1 MSPKT
6 LLITGGSG
14 YLGSQIIRFAQH
26 WAVHATYLHH
36 PPTPSQEVTYHQ
48 CDFREPKQV
57 EQLLKTIRPN
67 VIIHTACSNQSQDN
81 LHSILPAAHNLVRA
95 AVTINARFIHISTDL
110 VFDGAHGPYTEEATP
125 SPLSEYGKAKAESED
140 IVLTHDPK
148 ALVVRPSLIYG
159 IDPID
164 HQTRWL
170 LHGIDEQQPVTLFT
184 DEFRS
189 PIWVNTLCLA
199 LLELANHSV
208 TGILHLAGD
217 QDINRWEFGLAM
229 LTMLKRSTPP
239 NVVPSTIQESGLV
252 RPHNLT
258 LDTSKAQSL
267 LKTPLLSV
275 AEVTQNFC
283 QQESFLH

>member
-14 YLGSQIIRFAQH
+14 YLGSQIIRFAKD

-36 PPTPSQEVTYHQ
+36 PPSLIQNVTYHQ
-48 CDFREPKQV
+48 YDFREPKQV
-57 EQLLKTIRPN
+57 EQLFKTVRPN
-67 VIIHTACSNQSQDN
+67 IIIHTACSNQSQDN
-81 LHSILPAAHNLVRA
+81 LHSILPAAHNLIRA

-110 VFDGAHGPYTEEATP
+110 VFDGAHGPYTEEAQP
-125 SPLSEYGKAKAESED
+125 SPLSEYGKAKAKSED
-140 IVLTHDPK
+140 IVITHDPN

-164 HQTRWL
+164 HQTQWL
-170 LHGIDEQQPVTLFT
+170 LKGIDEQQPITLFT

-189 PIWVNTLCLA
+189 PIWVNTLCQA

-208 TGILHLAGD
+208 TGILHLAGNH
-217 QDINRWEFGLAM
+217 DINRWEFGQAM
-229 LTMLKRSTPP
+229 LTMLKRGTPP
-239 NVVPSTIQESGLV
+239 NVVPSTIKESGLV

-258 LDTSKAQSL
+258 LDISKAQGL
-267 LKTPLLSV
+267 LQTPLLSV
-275 AEVTQNFC
+275 AEVTRHLC
-283 QQESFLH
+283 QQE